1 MRTKYPINRAP
12 MYTMEKLNIQTTRL
26 KIRHLELSDL
36 SDFHIYRSNPE
47 ITKYQ
52 GFEVMAI
59 EEAKKFIQ
67 DNSKFSYGK
76 PGEWV
81 QYAIENSN
89 TRKLIGDCAIKLDQH
104 NTRIAE
110 IGITISH
117 LEHRKG
123 FAKEALLGI
132 LTFLFDT
139 KGIYRIVEIVDAE
152 NIASINLLKS
162 TRFKQEGH
170 FIENIFFKGKWGS
183 ELQFAMLKRE
193 WDERKQ

>member
-1 MRTKYPINRAP
+1 
-12 MYTMEKLNIQTTRL
+12 MEKLNIKTTRL
-26 KIRHLELSDL
+26 NIRHLELSDL

-52 GFEVMAI
+52 GFEVMTT
-59 EEAKKFIQ
+59 EDAKKFIQ
-67 DNSKFSYGK
+67 DNSKFSFGN

-81 QYAIENSN
+81 QYGIENSN

-104 NTRIAE
+104 DTRIAE
-110 IGITISH
+110 IGITISN
-117 LEHRKG
+117 LEQRKG